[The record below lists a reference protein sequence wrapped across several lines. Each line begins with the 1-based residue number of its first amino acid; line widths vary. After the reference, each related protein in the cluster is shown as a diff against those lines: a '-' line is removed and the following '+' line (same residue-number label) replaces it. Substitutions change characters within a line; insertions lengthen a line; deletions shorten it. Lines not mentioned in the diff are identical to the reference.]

1 MLEIAY
7 FKRTL
12 FFIVVTLIIWLI
24 TLRKPFVGVVYYQ
37 LFSMLMLQEVFQ
49 ILSPYHI
56 PKITALLTFIAWYF
70 LKDKATKITISKQT
84 ILMFAFLIVM
94 CLSSINNGHE
104 PWQVFSITF
113 FFKLVIAHLLIINLI
128 NNQQKLWIFAIVLPI
143 AAADLATIANLEG
156 TISPYSWMNK
166 NHFGEMLV
174 GSVAFAG
181 MFAFREKKILIKLF
195 WVAIVLTIFYGE
207 IRSMSRGAFVG
218 FTISI
223 CLLFMLN
230 FNVRNFL
237 ILLVLGGI
245 VVARTNQKYI
255 NRIETIFKFEEV
267 DTAQQR
273 MGTASAGIKMFKAN
287 PFLGV
292 GPDQFMNNFSL
303 YASYEDQLKVGG
315 NIGHEKIK
323 PHNTFVQAATENGI
337 IGFILFLL
345 ILYFTFTDVSRIRR
359 VLPKDNLI
367 RIISEAAGIS
377 IIGLLV
383 TGLTQDSTHSLQ
395 LYTLVSLIVACRNLV
410 ENSMLKQ
417 FQITPNK
424 ILLSNLPLQEDNVVR
439 PWFQFIYKHQ
449 FLFLFFLFLLC
460 TYISK
465 P

>member
-1 MLEIAY
+1 MLEIVY

-12 FFIVVTLIIWLI
+12 FFVAVTLIFWLV

-70 LKDKATKITISKQT
+70 LKDKQTKITISKQT
-84 ILMFAFLIVM
+84 ILMIAFLIVM
-94 CLSSINNGHE
+94 CISSIVNGHE

-128 NNQQKLWIFAIVLPI
+128 NNEEKLWIFAIILPI

-181 MFAFREKKILIKLF
+181 MFAFHEKKLLIKLF
-195 WVAIVLTIFYGE
+195 WVFIVLTIFYGE
-207 IRSMSRGAFVG
+207 VRSMSRGAFVG

-223 CLLFMLN
+223 FLLFMLN
-230 FNVRNFL
+230 FNIRNLLLLFL
-237 ILLVLGGI
+237 LSGI
-245 VVARTNQKYI
+245 VMARANQKYI

-292 GPDQFMNNFSL
+292 GPDQFMYNFSL

-323 PHNTFVQAATENGI
+323 PHNTFIQALSENGL
-337 IGFILFLL
+337 IGFVLFIL
-345 ILYFTFTDVSRIRR
+345 IIYYSIKDVFHVRR
-359 VLPKDNLI
+359 VLPYDNLV

-377 IIGLLV
+377 LIGLLI
-383 TGLTQDSTHSLQ
+383 TGLTINSAYSLQ
-395 LYTLVSLIVACRNLV
+395 HYTLVSLITACRSLANKSIIFSNIIPQRYIIL
-410 ENSMLKQ
+410 Q
-417 FQITPNK
+417 FEIIK
-424 ILLSNLPLQEDNVVR
+424 SS
-439 PWFQFIYKHQ
+439 WYQFIVKHRLI
-449 FLFLFFLFLLC
+449 FLIGFFVLC